1 MYSELV
7 NVFYRLTGK
16 APAAPLGR
24 SKQAAGN
31 AARRPVGHVPSVL
44 PGQRGDRCVMTL
56 ANIPD
61 IRFGSFL
68 ALAPLARQHE
78 PGIHVNRPD

>member
-1 MYSELV
+1 MYSGLV
-7 NVFYRLTGK
+7 NVFYRLAGK

-31 AARRPVGHVPSVL
+31 AARRPVGHVPSGL
-44 PGQRGDRCVMTL
+44 PTQRGDRGVMTL

-78 PGIHVNRPD
+78 PGIHVNRP